1 MDFVISGNLFT
12 LLAMNKKLSLT
23 WITLIGLT
31 VISALF
37 ANTSLSY
44 AAFFIII
51 LAVAKFLGIAF
62 QFMELKKAHLFW
74 KITLCLFLSLF
85 AICLLLMV

>member
-1 MDFVISGNLFT
+1 MDLVVSANLFT

-23 WITLIGLT
+23 WISLIGLT
-31 VISALF
+31 VISALI

-44 AAFFIII
+44 VPFLLIS
-51 LAVAKFLGIAF
+51 LAGAKFLGIAF

-74 KITLCLFLSLF
+74 KIILSLF
-85 AICLLLMV
+85 LFLFATFVLLMV